1 MWHASFG
8 RGMYAGFCLGNLKA
22 RYYLGDLD
30 IDLRIILK
38 YVLNGLGCI
47 DWINLA
53 VYQDKRQTVLNV
65 VMNL

>member
-1 MWHASFG
+1 MWHALFG
-8 RGMYAGFCLGNLKA
+8 RRMYAEFWLGNLKA

-38 YVLNGLGCI
+38 YVLYGIGCM

-53 VYQDKRQTVLNV
+53 VYRDKRRTVLN
-65 VMNL
+65 LL

>member
-1 MWHASFG
+1 
-8 RGMYAGFCLGNLKA
+8 MYAGFWLGNLKA
-22 RYYLGDLD
+22 RCYLGDLD

-38 YVLNGLGCI
+38 YVLNGMGCM

-53 VYQDKRQTVLNV
+53 VYRDKRKTVLNV